1 MPSTMSQKILA
12 RVSIPQ
18 YPPDVLQILNFG
30 GLVPF
35 MKARLQ
41 ASAAAAAS

>member
-1 MPSTMSQKILA
+1 MPGTMSQKILA
-12 RVSIPQ
+12 RAAGRATVS
-18 YPPDVLQILNFG
+18 VG

-41 ASAAAAAS
+41 ATAAPAVR